1 MELPS
6 AASLTTVGRKPRE
19 MESDAVS
26 PRHLR
31 NKQSLSVVYFR
42 RVECTCGSRGS
53 HRRDIWYLVEA
64 AKPEPSGSGVLSAP
78 VGE

>member
-42 RVECTCGSRGS
+42 RVECTYGSG
-53 HRRDIWYLVEA
+53 HRRDIGYLVEA